1 MNVMHPIAMVADCRP
16 PTTQKIRTSLGL
28 SPEMHLAVGH
38 LALELG
44 IPREE
49 VFRRALVLAGVVPA
63 DPQHQ
68 EEADH
73 DATHR

>member
-1 MNVMHPIAMVADCRP
+1 MTHPIATVADCRP

-49 VFRRALVLAGVVPA
+49 VFRRALVLAGVVASNREQP
-63 DPQHQ
+63 
-68 EEADH
+68 EEA
-73 DATHR
+73 TTL